1 MKILV
6 TGGAGFIGSHVVR
19 ALLAEGHEVTVL
31 DNLFTGSL
39 DHIPLSEVHSWVM
52 DIRGTRARRE
62 IEFSRFDAIV
72 HLAGQT
78 MVDMSLKDP
87 YYDADENLMGTVNIL
102 EAARK
107 SGVGRIV
114 MASTAAVYGDVAQ
127 SRLPLVEE
135 TPLLPLSFYGF
146 TKMAVEH
153 YLSLYYR
160 NYGLPYVVLRFA
172 NVYGERQGDKGEGGV
187 ISIFAK
193 RIAKGQGITIFGN
206 VMSYREGNLADE
218 DDAANEYG
226 DAIVALLTDKEER
239 LVMVSDRYVRLY
251 DPMRHTLCQQNIEDE
266 GVYRIELQET
276 QPGKRWSQPEQEV
289 VERLPIWAWWLMGVL
304 LMTLAGLI
312 VHVRFLRSRSCVV
325 IRLMSAPFSPAPCF
339 LKLCV

>member
-193 RIAKGQGITIFGN
+193 RIAKGQGITIFGDGEQTRDFIYAGDVAGGILAALKTEN
-206 VMSYREGNLADE
+206 VNTEYNLATQTETSLNQLIHLFAEVAGRDIGPE
-218 DDAANEYG
+218 YADARKGDIRRSMLAN
-226 DAIVALLTDKEER
+226 
-239 LVMVSDRYVRLY
+239 
-251 DPMRHTLCQQNIEDE
+251 
-266 GVYRIELQET
+266 
-276 QPGKRWSQPEQEV
+276 GK
-289 VERLPIWAWWLMGVL
+289 AK
-304 LMTLAGLI
+304 AGLGWEPK
-312 VHVRFLRSRSCVV
+312 VS
-325 IRLMSAPFSPAPCF
+325 
-339 LKLCV
+339 LKEGLANTYEYFARK